1 MNYAQWRS
9 REDREAM
16 LHDPEAA
23 VHIRE
28 TEGIAV
34 AYEPHLYE
42 AVFAH

>member
-1 MNYAQWRS
+1 
-9 REDREAM
+9 M

-28 TEGIAV
+28 TGEIAV

-42 AVFAH
+42 VVFAHGGL

>member
-1 MNYAQWRS
+1 
-9 REDREAM
+9 M

-28 TEGIAV
+28 TGEIAV

-42 AVFAH
+42 AVFVHKGV